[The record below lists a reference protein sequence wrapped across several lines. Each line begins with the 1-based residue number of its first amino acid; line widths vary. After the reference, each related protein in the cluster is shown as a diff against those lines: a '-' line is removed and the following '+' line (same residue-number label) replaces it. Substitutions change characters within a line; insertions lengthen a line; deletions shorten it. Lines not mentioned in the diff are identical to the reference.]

1 MNKKEIVNK
10 LTKIISGIR
19 SFKNTKNLDINVF
32 NFVSSGHLDSFE
44 LLKFH
49 MLVEKK
55 FKITLN
61 AKDASSK
68 KSSTIGGLASIIYKK
83 IK

>member
-1 MNKKEIVNK
+1 MNKKEIVSK

-19 SFKNTKNLDINVF
+19 SLKNIKNLDINIF

-55 FKITLN
+55 FKITLTS
-61 AKDASSK
+61 KDSTSK
-68 KSSTIGGLASIIYKK
+68 KSNTIVGLASIIYKK